1 VAALSTVSRHAG
13 RTSARLWEASALVL
27 AAMPLA
33 MAIAH
38 RSSPL
43 VVTLAT
49 VLALAALAAEGQV
62 REFYDD
68 ACAALRTPVGGAAVA
83 FMAWAG
89 VSVLWSETPGTSVQ
103 ALVEFFLTV
112 GATAGLALLLPGR
125 VPRHMLWIVVGAVA
139 LACTSMLFELAT
151 GMGLRRAIGVRTA
164 TYIFNRPVLTTV
176 MLLAP
181 VLLWLDARPKG
192 LRAQLLLLPLVAV
205 TAAMSESGA
214 AVVGLLALMAT
225 FGAARALPRATLMG
239 LALVTVAALGTAP
252 VIGEI
257 AQRTIPAAVHGELAS
272 SHSQDRVEIWRSFGA
287 AIRAAPVIGSG
298 FGSSPKLDTSSEAAS
313 VAPELQVLLGAG
325 HPHNAAVQIWAELG
339 VVGAILAAMLLL
351 LTLRELWRLPPPQ
364 RVAAAGLL
372 GAAASVSLIGH
383 GAWQGW
389 WAASIGAAV
398 VWFRVAARQES
409 AP

>member
-1 VAALSTVSRHAG
+1 MGALSTVSRHAG
-13 RTSARLWEASALVL
+13 GTSARLWEASALVL

-43 VVTLAT
+43 MVTLAT
-49 VLALAALAAEGQV
+49 VLALAALASEGQV
-62 REFYDD
+62 RAFYDD
-68 ACAALRTPVGGAAVA
+68 ARAALWTPVGAAAVA

-125 VPRHMLWIVVGAVA
+125 VSPHMVWIVVGAVA
-139 LACTSMLFELAT
+139 LACTSMLLELAT
-151 GMGLRRAIGVRTA
+151 GMGLRRAIAVRTA

-181 VLLWLDARPKG
+181 VLLWLDARSKG
-192 LRAQLLLLPLVAV
+192 LSAQLLLLPLVAI

-214 AVVGLLALMAT
+214 AVLALLALAAT
-225 FGAARALPRATLMG
+225 FGAARALPRATLMA

-257 AQRTIPAAVHGELAS
+257 AQRTIPPAVHGELVS

-287 AIRAAPVIGSG
+287 AIRAAPVVGSG
-298 FGSSPKLDTSSEAAS
+298 FGSSPKLDTSAEAAR
-313 VAPELQVLLGAG
+313 VAPELQILLGAG
-325 HPHNAAVQIWAELG
+325 HPHNAAIQIWAELG
-339 VVGAILAAMLLL
+339 VVGAVLAAMLLL
-351 LTLRELWRLPPPQ
+351 FTLRELWRLPAPQ
-364 RVAAAGLL
+364 RVAAAALL

>member
-1 VAALSTVSRHAG
+1 MDALSTASRDVG
-13 RTSARLWEASALVL
+13 RTSARLWEAAAVML
-27 AAMPLA
+27 AAMPIA

-43 VVTLAT
+43 LITLAT
-49 VLALAALAAEGQV
+49 VLGLAALVADGQV
-62 REFYDD
+62 PRFVAD
-68 ACAALRTPVGGAAVA
+68 ARATAATPVGLAAFA
-83 FMAWAG
+83 FLAWAAL
-89 VSVLWSETPGTSVQ
+89 SLLWSETPRTSIQ

-125 VPRHMLWIVVGAVA
+125 VPRHTVWLVAGAVA
-139 LACTSMLFELAT
+139 LACVSMLFELGT
-151 GMGLRRAIGVRTA
+151 GMAIRRAIGVRTS

-176 MLLAP
+176 VLTAP
-181 VLLWLDARPKG
+181 ILVWLRMRPKAWV
-192 LRAQLLLLPLVAV
+192 LQLVLAALVVV

-214 AVVGLLALMAT
+214 AVLGLLALAAT
-225 FGAARALPRATLMG
+225 FCAARVFPRATLAVM
-239 LALVTVAALGTAP
+239 ALGTVLALGTAP

-257 AQRTIPAAVHGELAS
+257 AERAIPASVHGELAS
-272 SHSQDRVEIWRSFGA
+272 SHSRDRVEIWRSFGA
-287 AIRAAPVIGSG
+287 AIRAAPIVGSG
-298 FGSSPKLDTSSEAAS
+298 FGSSPKLDSAS
-313 VAPELQVLLGAG
+313 DTADIVPDLHLLLGVG

-339 VVGAILAAMLLL
+339 VIGAMLAALVLL
-351 LTLRELWRLPPPQ
+351 LTLRALARLPLREWAP
-364 RVAAAGLL
+364 AAALF

-389 WAASIGAAV
+389 WAASIGAAA